1 MRLASESGKDIVGV
15 VVVII
20 SWPTFPLPLM
30 MDIVRR
36 ARTAPRPS
44 QRPASPRP
52 LSIYLAIRDSQPPEI
67 SCFFILNIF
76 DEVRVGHLTLSLMFN
91 KVKDQVLEP
100 LSTSSIDASVRPR
113 ATYDDLLLVRQSL
126 LRMMIRMDDVTN
138 HRKRGRKDCQGLP
151 NQTGFWHAD
160 TNFAVC
166 ELFSAEVPKR
176 RSCSEESSPNALCTR
191 IFCWP
196 SFWRRLIMWNAVD
209 GWRLN

>member
-91 KVKDQVLEP
+91 KIKDQGLEP

-113 ATYDDLLLVRQSL
+113 ATYDDLLLLVLVHQSL

-138 HRKRGRKDCQGLP
+138 HRKRGRKEGLP
-151 NQTGFWHAD
+151 RA
-160 TNFAVC
+160 
-166 ELFSAEVPKR
+166 PKPNR
-176 RSCSEESSPNALCTR
+176 LLARGHKLRGLRAIFCRGSEEEILFGRVKSERALYANFLLAVVLEGIDNAEC
-191 IFCWP
+191 
-196 SFWRRLIMWNAVD
+196 
-209 GWRLN
+209 G